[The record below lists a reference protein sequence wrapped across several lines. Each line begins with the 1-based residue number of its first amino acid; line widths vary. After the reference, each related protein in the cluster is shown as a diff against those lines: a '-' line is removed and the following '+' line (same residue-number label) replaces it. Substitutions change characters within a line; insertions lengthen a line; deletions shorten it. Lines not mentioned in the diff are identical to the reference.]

1 MAEIKVF
8 NASGQASGTVEAP
21 EKLAAANSPVTLV
34 HQVAVAEMAGRR
46 QGTAKTKRRDEVSG
60 SNVKIR
66 RQKGTGRSRQGD
78 KRVPHMR
85 GGGVVHGPRPRDY
98 SENTPRKMK
107 QAAFRTVL
115 NSRLQND
122 RLFVL
127 DGEVAAPKTKEFVAL
142 LGTMGLG
149 EYKLLVLSSA
159 GETNLQLSAR
169 NLPKVTV
176 QTVGQTNATD
186 VLRADAVLCTRA
198 AWQELAERVSAGS
211 GKASQ
216 GEATGE
222 AAGEATSVDGAK
234 EAA

>member
-1 MAEIKVF
+1 MAEIKIF
-8 NASGQASGTVEAP
+8 DAKGKAAGTADVP
-21 EKLAAANSPVTLV
+21 EKLSGANAPVTLV
-34 HQVAVAEMAGRR
+34 HQVAVAELAGRR
-46 QGTAKTKRRDEVSG
+46 QGTAKTKRRDEVQG

-78 KRVPHMR
+78 KRTPHMR
-85 GGGVVHGPRPRDY
+85 GGGVVHGPTPRDY

-122 RLFVL
+122 RIFVL
-127 DGEVAAPKTKEFVAL
+127 DGDIAAPKTKDFIAL

-149 EYKLLVLSSA
+149 DYKLLILA
-159 GETNLQLSAR
+159 NTGETNLQLSAR

-176 QTVGQTNATD
+176 QGVNQTNVTD
-186 VLRADAVLCTRA
+186 VLRADAILCTKA
-198 AWQELAERVSAGS
+198 AWQELSERVE
-211 GKASQ
+211 GKGKS
-216 GEATGE
+216 E
-222 AAGEATSVDGAK
+222 SK